1 MTNEQHRRVLVVDDD
16 STVRGILV
24 TALRQRGLVVDQ
36 AEDGR
41 EAIDLV
47 REHSYSVVLLDLL
60 MPVTDGFEVLKTLHG
75 DHGLAAPVVLVV
87 TGADRM
93 MIEQLDSKLIH
104 GIVKKPFD
112 PQEVSAVVAACAD
125 LRGRGAFETM
135 ALATMLS
142 GAPLFAWWA
151 SNKF

>member
-1 MTNEQHRRVLVVDDD
+1 MTNEQYRRVLVVDDD
-16 STVRGILV
+16 STVRDILV
-24 TALRQRGLVVDQ
+24 AALRQKGLIVDQ

-47 REHSYSVVLLDLL
+47 REHMYAVVLLDLL
-60 MPVTDGFEVLKTLHG
+60 MPVADGFEVLKALHG
-75 DHGLAAPVVLVV
+75 DAAIAPPVVLVV
-87 TGADRM
+87 TGADRAT
-93 MIEQLDSKLIH
+93 IEQLDSKLIH
-104 GIVKKPFD
+104 GIVRKPFD

-135 ALATMLS
+135 ALATMIS

-151 SNKF
+151 SRW